1 MFRFLINEGSSE
13 ENEMF
18 VYNNDTAPSNST
30 ILPDYT
36 YPTIAPTPLM
46 DDGEEVHERDAH
58 VALLLN
64 VTLIGCVMM
73 AYFIKS
79 YKLYYLPES
88 AASIL
93 LGVVIGGIARLCV
106 QEDDL
111 DLFQFSP
118 ELFFFV
124 LLPPIIFEAGYS
136 LHRKNFFENLGA
148 ITLYAMLG
156 TMASTFVVGYG
167 LFYLAKYNI
176 IDGIDS
182 QNPMEALLFGSL
194 ISAVDPVATL
204 SIMGSPEL
212 QCDQLLYSLVFGE
225 SVLNDAIAIV
235 LFKTFYFY
243 YNPDNPN
250 LESDDIPAALVQ
262 FVVVS
267 LLSIVVGVILG
278 LLVSFIYKHTLIRQY
293 ANLEIAL
300 LFLFCYL
307 CYATAEAIS
316 LSGIMA
322 LFFHGIIL
330 AHYNSYN
337 LSSVAHTTSE
347 QIFAALATV
356 SETMVFLYMG
366 MGVFTGKFAHWN
378 FVLTLWA
385 LLMCV
390 IGRALNIFSLSWI
403 ANCCR
408 RTRNR
413 ITCNM
418 QLVLW
423 FAGLRGA
430 IAYALSENMP
440 GPHKEVYMT
449 TTLSICIFTTVVCGG
464 FTERILDRMGMKQ
477 PEEVLEQVE
486 EDPIRSHGEEL
497 MIYDHLIDRSRM
509 VRELDL
515 TVRSGIYGLWTHL
528 DNSYLK
534 PLFGGSPSITEIARN
549 SPRKNALPIQDLELS
564 EASKKAPLADLDH
577 GSCSSATTASDKR
590 HRGPARELN
599 DRRESVFV

>member
-1 MFRFLINEGSSE
+1 MFPFLENTPYGEGQSPARDL
-13 ENEMF
+13 
-18 VYNNDTAPSNST
+18 YYNDTTTPSNST
-30 ILPDYT
+30 MPMSEGSKA
-36 YPTIAPTPLM
+36 PTMAPTPLIG
-46 DDGEEVHERDAH
+46 DEVEVHERDAH

-73 AYFIKS
+73 AYFIKVH
-79 YKLYYLPES
+79 KLYYLPES

-93 LGVVIGGIARLCV
+93 VGVVIGGIARISV
-106 QEDDL
+106 NQDDL

-136 LHRKNFFENLGA
+136 LHRKNFFQNLGA
-148 ITLYAMLG
+148 ITLYAMFG

-167 LFYLAKYNI
+167 FFYLAKYEI
-176 IDGIDS
+176 ITGIDTN
-182 QNPMEALLFGSL
+182 NPMEALLFGAL

-212 QCDQLLYSLVFGE
+212 QCDELLYSLVFGE

-243 YNPDNPN
+243 YNPDNPD
-250 LESDDIPAALVQ
+250 LESGDIFAALVQ
-262 FVVVS
+262 FVLVS
-267 LLSIVVGVILG
+267 LLSIVVGVVLG
-278 LLVSFIYKHTLIRQY
+278 LMVSFIYKHTYIRRY
-293 ANLEIAL
+293 PNLEIAL
-300 LFLFCYL
+300 LFLFCYC
-307 CYATAEAIS
+307 CYATAEAVG

-378 FVLTLWA
+378 PVVTMWG

-390 IGRALNIFSLSWI
+390 LGRALNIFTLSFV
-403 ANCCR
+403 ANLCR
-408 RTRNR
+408 RTRNK
-413 ITCNM
+413 INWNM

-430 IAYALSENMP
+430 IAFALSENMP
-440 GPHKEVYMT
+440 GPNKEVYMT

-477 PEEVLEQVE
+477 PDEILEKVAEEPE
-486 EDPIRSHGEEL
+486 IRSHGEEL
-497 MIYDHLIDRSRM
+497 MIYDNLIDSSPMIRDI
-509 VRELDL
+509 DL
-515 TVRSGIYGLWTHL
+515 SVRSSLHVYWTRL
-528 DNSYLK
+528 DYNYLK
-534 PLFGGSPSITEIARN
+534 PMFGGSPPIDIPRN
-549 SPRKNALPIQDLELS
+549 ESNKDLEMTEEVANDIHFSEFENERNNQLLS
-564 EASKKAPLADLDH
+564 DSGD
-577 GSCSSATTASDKR
+577 
-590 HRGPARELN
+590 
-599 DRRESVFV
+599 DRIDPIRS